1 MKTHSIRHSQ
11 LQWPLLTA
19 TILFCACSDVVFESP
34 QPIGANDLRQ
44 LPEEYTGVYLNAD
57 SDTLWIDTGKITLSF
72 FDKPV
77 EINLSDTN
85 VKLRKKGDL
94 FILNIPSDKYWELY
108 LGQFMGDSLEVAYM
122 DYKTLSQEAIDWLK
136 QHAGGQEP
144 IPEDSPAKVKLILHP
159 SADALEKMIQK
170 GYFNNESVFYRKSR

>member
-1 MKTHSIRHSQ
+1 MKTHSLRNLQ

-19 TILFCACSDVVFESP
+19 TILFCACSDVVFVSP
-34 QPIGANDLRQ
+34 QPIGANDLRH

-57 SDTLWIDTGKITLSF
+57 SDTLWINTGKITLF
-72 FDKPV
+72 FFNKPV

-136 QHAGGQEP
+136 QHAGGQES
-144 IPEDSPAKVKLILHP
+144 IPESSPAKVKLILHP
-159 SADALEKMIQK
+159 PADVLEKMLQK
-170 GYFNNESVFYRKSR
+170 GYFNKKSVFYRKSH